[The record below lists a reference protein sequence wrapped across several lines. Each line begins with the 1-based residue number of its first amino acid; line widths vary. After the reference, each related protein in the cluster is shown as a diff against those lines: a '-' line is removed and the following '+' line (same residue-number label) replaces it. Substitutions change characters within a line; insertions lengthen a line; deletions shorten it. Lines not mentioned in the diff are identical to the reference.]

1 MASEA
6 LNQAVRTKLTRMAN
20 NADLLAEIVARMGED
35 NAAALN
41 KDLTELDLVMGQ
53 WAAAWA

>member
-6 LNQAVRTKLTRMAN
+6 LNREVRVKLTRMAN
-20 NADLLAEIVARMGED
+20 NADLLAEIVTRMGED

-41 KDLTELDLVMGQ
+41 KDLTELDLVLGQ
-53 WAAAWA
+53 WVAAWS